1 MLGIE
6 TLSFLASGGEIV
18 GIVDS
23 ARLWALK
30 AAGLSGVAPQGGN
43 AFIGLVH
50 TLEQNWI
57 WLVSTGLGLVL
68 VLIAGLMVSGS
79 RQRTRLA
86 VPGHRRDHADP
97 RRDPGGARLSE
108 AMRPLT
114 SHSGPLAIAAVI
126 MLDGAGGSAGAGP
139 HLLVAACGPRADR
152 WRAGRRVPRCSADSC
167 SAGSAGR
174 SA

>member
-1 MLGIE
+1 MLRIE
-6 TLSFLASGGEIV
+6 TLSFLATAG
-18 GIVDS
+18 GIVRIVDP

-79 RQRTRLA
+79 RNAPDWLFR
-86 VPGHRRDHADP
+86 VI
-97 RRDPGGARLSE
+97 GG
-108 AMRPLT
+108 
-114 SHSGPLAIAAVI
+114 I
-126 MLDGAGGSAGAGP
+126 MLI
-139 HLLVAACGPRADR
+139 LVVIPAVLA
-152 WRAGRRVPRCSADSC
+152 
-167 SAGSAGR
+167 
-174 SA
+174 

>member
-6 TLSFLASGGEIV
+6 TLSFLATGG
-18 GIVDS
+18 GIVRIVDPP
-23 ARLWALK
+23 RLWALK

-79 RQRTRLA
+79 RNAPDWLFR
-86 VPGHRRDHADP
+86 VI
-97 RRDPGGARLSE
+97 GG
-108 AMRPLT
+108 
-114 SHSGPLAIAAVI
+114 I
-126 MLDGAGGSAGAGP
+126 MLI
-139 HLLVAACGPRADR
+139 LVVIPAVLA
-152 WRAGRRVPRCSADSC
+152 
-167 SAGSAGR
+167 
-174 SA
+174 